1 LRVPLSWLK
10 DFTPIEVDVF
20 DEAAVRELAN
30 TLDGLGLVVE
40 SIETVGGALPGV
52 VLARIMEIHAIEGAD
67 RVRKV
72 LVDDGER
79 SRLEIVCGAT
89 NFALGD
95 VVPLAT
101 IGTRLPGGMVIAERR
116 MRGATSNGMLC
127 SEKELEIADDAAG
140 LMIVA
145 SPGGVEE
152 PLPEAVRLG
161 RRLDDYLG
169 LVPEVVFDVA
179 VEPNRPDALS
189 IAGIARD
196 LAAKL
201 GLAFSIP
208 SPVVAEGATEASALA
223 SVAIKTGEGCSAVV
237 GRVLQGVAEVASP
250 TLVRRRLELAG
261 VRQYNAVVDASNYV
275 MLEFGQPTHAYDL
288 DRLGGHGIVVR
299 MARSGEELTT
309 LDGERRVLGRERL
322 PDGDVE
328 EIAELVIADVADTP
342 VGVAGVMG
350 GLDTEIMPATTTV
363 LLEVANFDSLFIGRT
378 SARLGL
384 RSEASQRFWRGVD
397 PLGLER
403 AADRF
408 CELVQQA
415 AREADLAVPLAAS
428 GTLRAEVKPY
438 VATEVSL
445 RVERVNTLLGTS
457 LTKEDMLGLLVPIG
471 FDVRESEGRLVV
483 TIPSWRVDATR
494 EVDVIEEIARH
505 YGYERIGRSERRSP
519 RVGVLTSHQ
528 ARRRRLRAALI
539 GAGVTEAWT
548 SSIVDPRAEAA
559 TGSPGPYTEV
569 VNPIVRDETV
579 LRTGLMGGLLGAIA
593 YNETHR
599 NNAVRLFEI
608 GSVFGPSDTD
618 GRPMEEEQ
626 LAVALSAGDD
636 AASAMVLFR
645 ELAEAIGLDPDGYV
659 LEQGE
664 GRSLEDERLATG
676 VHPSRSGVVMARRA
690 DPRTRPVV
698 AVVGEVDP
706 DVLRA
711 SGVQASRIGW
721 IVASLEGLFSL
732 PVRSP
737 KAKPVSRQPSSDL
750 DLAFVLDDEVP
761 ASRLIETIRRAAGEL
776 LESISLIDVYRGEGV
791 AAGTRS
797 LAVRLR
803 LVALDRTLTDADLQG
818 VQRDAIELVESR
830 LPARLRR

>member
-10 DFTPIEVDVF
+10 DFTPLEVDVF
-20 DEAAVRELAN
+20 DEAALRTLAT
-30 TLDGLGLVVE
+30 TLDSLGLVVE

-79 SRLEIVCGAT
+79 PRLEIVCGAT

-127 SEKELEIADDAAG
+127 SEKELELADDAAG
-140 LMIVA
+140 LLIVA
-145 SPGGVEE
+145 SPGGVDT
-152 PLPEAVRLG
+152 PLPDAVQLG

-169 LVPEVVFDVA
+169 LVPEVVFDIA

-189 IAGIARD
+189 IIGIARD

-201 GLAFSIP
+201 GLAFTIP
-208 SPVVAEGATEASALA
+208 TSVVAESSTEASALG
-223 SVAIKTGEGCSAVV
+223 SVAIKTDEGCSAVV
-237 GRVLQGVAEVASP
+237 GRVLQGVAEFPSP

-261 VRQYNAVVDASNYV
+261 VRQFNAVVDASNYV

-288 DRLGGHGIVVR
+288 DHLVGRGIVVR
-299 MARSGEELTT
+299 PARSGEEVTT

-322 PDGDVE
+322 ADGDVVDLT
-328 EIAELVIADVADTP
+328 ELVIADVADTP
-342 VGVAGVMG
+342 VGLAGVMG
-350 GLDTEIMPATTTV
+350 GLETEITAATTTV
-363 LLEVANFDSLFIGRT
+363 LLEVANFDPLLIGRT

-397 PLGLER
+397 PLGLGR

-415 AREADLAVPLAAS
+415 AREADVPVPLAAA
-428 GTLRAEVKPY
+428 GTLRAEVAPY
-438 VATEVSL
+438 APTEVSL
-445 RVERVNTLLGTS
+445 GIDRVNSLLGTA
-457 LTKEDMLGLLVPIG
+457 LGRDEILGLLAPIG
-471 FDVRESEGRLVV
+471 FAARESGGTLVV

-519 RVGVLTSHQ
+519 RVGALTSHQ
-528 ARRRRLRAALI
+528 TRRRRLRAALI

-548 SSIVDPRAEAA
+548 SSLVDPRTEAA

-569 VNPIVRDETV
+569 LNPVVRDETV

-593 YNETHR
+593 YNEGHR
-599 NNAVRLFEI
+599 NNGIRFFEI

-626 LAVALSAGDD
+626 IAIALSAGDD
-636 AASAMVLFR
+636 AASAMALFR
-645 ELAEAIGLDPDGYV
+645 QLSEAIGLDPDGYV

-664 GRSLEDERLATG
+664 ARSLEVERLATG
-676 VHPSRSGVVMARRA
+676 MHPTRSALVMPRRA

-711 SGVQASRIGW
+711 NEVAASRVGW
-721 IVASLEGLFSL
+721 IVASLPGLFSL
-732 PVRSP
+732 PIRSD
-737 KAKPVSRQPSSDL
+737 KAKPVSLYPSADL
-750 DLAFVLDDEVP
+750 DLAFVLDDDVP
-761 ASRLIETIRRAAGEL
+761 AARLLETLQRAAGQL

-791 AAGTRS
+791 APGTRS
-797 LAVRLR
+797 LTVRLR
-803 LVALDRTLTDADLQG
+803 LGAIDRTLTDADLSG

-830 LPARLRR
+830 LPARLRS

>member
-1 LRVPLSWLK
+1 LRVPLSWLH
-10 DFTPIEVDVF
+10 DFTPLDVDVF
-20 DEAAVRELAN
+20 DEGAVRALAT

-52 VLARIMEIHAIEGAD
+52 VLARVMEIHAIEGAD

-79 SRLEIVCGAT
+79 PRLEIVCGAT
-89 NFALGD
+89 NFAVGD

-116 MRGATSNGMLC
+116 MRGAISNGMLC
-127 SEKELEIADDAAG
+127 SGKELELAEDGAG

-145 SPGGVEE
+145 SPGGADA
-152 PLPEAVRLG
+152 PLPEGVRLG

-169 LVPEVVFDVA
+169 LVPEIVFDIG

-189 IAGIARD
+189 IIGIARD

-208 SPVVAEGATEASALA
+208 SPVVAESSVESSSLG
-223 SVAIKTGEGCSAVV
+223 SVAIAAERGCAAVV
-237 GRVLQGVAEVASP
+237 GRVLQGVTEFPSVA
-250 TLVRRRLELAG
+250 LVRRRLELAG
-261 VRQYNAVVDASNYV
+261 IRQFNAVVDASNYV

-288 DRLGGHGIVVR
+288 DRLAGHGIVVR
-299 MARSGEELTT
+299 LARSGEEVTT

-322 PDGDVE
+322 VDGDVVDL
-328 EIAELVIADVADTP
+328 AELVIADVDDTP
-342 VGVAGVMG
+342 VGLAGVMG
-350 GLDTEIMPATTTV
+350 GLETEITATTSNV
-363 LLEVANFDSLFIGRT
+363 LLEVANFDPLLIGRT

-384 RSEASQRFWRGVD
+384 RSEASQRFWRGID
-397 PLGLER
+397 PLGLSR

-415 AREADLAVPLAAS
+415 AREADVPVPLAAA
-428 GTLRAEVKPY
+428 GTLRAEAVPY
-438 VATEVSL
+438 VATEVTV
-445 RVERVNTLLGTS
+445 RIDRVNSLLGTS
-457 LTKEDMLGLLVPIG
+457 LGREEILGLLSPIG
-471 FDVRESEGRLVV
+471 FVAREAGDALSV

-519 RVGVLTSHQ
+519 SVGTLTSHQ
-528 ARRRRLRAALI
+528 SRRRRLRNALI

-548 SSIVDPRAEAA
+548 SSLVEPRTEAA

-569 VNPIVRDETV
+569 VNPVVRDETV

-593 YNETHR
+593 FNEGHR
-599 NNAVRLFEI
+599 NPNVRFFEV
-608 GSVFGPSDTD
+608 GRVFGPSDTD
-618 GRPMEEEQ
+618 GRPIEEEQ
-626 LAVALSAGDD
+626 VAVALAGED
-636 AASAMVLFR
+636 AASAMALSRQLF
-645 ELAEAIGLDPDGYV
+645 EAIGVDPDGYV

-664 GRSLEDERLATG
+664 ARSLKDERLATG
-676 VHPSRSGVVMARRA
+676 MHPTRSALVMARRA

-706 DVLRA
+706 EVLRA
-711 SGVQASRIGW
+711 TGVAASRVGW
-721 IVASLEGLFSL
+721 IVASLPGLFSL
-732 PVRSP
+732 PIRSP
-737 KAKPVSRQPSSDL
+737 KARPVSLQPSADL

-761 ASRLIETIRRAAGEL
+761 AARLLETLQRAAGQL
-776 LESISLIDVYRGEGV
+776 LESISLIDVYRGEAV
-791 AAGTRS
+791 APGTRS
-797 LAVRLR
+797 LTARLR
-803 LVALDRTLTDADLQG
+803 LSAIDRTLTEADLSG

-830 LPARLRR
+830 LPARLRS

>member
-10 DFTPIEVDVF
+10 DFIPLEIDVF
-20 DEAAVRELAN
+20 DETAVRKIAT

-40 SIETVGGALPGV
+40 SIETIGGVLPGV

-79 SRLEIVCGAT
+79 PRLEIVCGAT

-145 SPGGVEE
+145 SPGGVEA
-152 PLPEAVRLG
+152 PLPDAVRLG

-169 LVPEVVFDVA
+169 LVPEVVFDIA

-189 IAGIARD
+189 VAGIARD

-201 GLAFSIP
+201 GLAFAIRV
-208 SPVVAEGATEASALA
+208 PVVAEGSTEASALG
-223 SVAIKTGEGCSAVV
+223 SVAINTEVGCTAIV
-237 GRVLQGVAEVASP
+237 GRVLQGVAEFASP
-250 TLVRRRLELAG
+250 ALVRRRLELAG
-261 VRQYNAVVDASNYV
+261 MRPINAVVDASNYV

-288 DRLGGHGIVVR
+288 DRLDGHGIVVR
-299 MARSGEELTT
+299 LAESGEEVTT
-309 LDGERRVLGRERL
+309 LDDERRVLGRERL
-322 PDGDVE
+322 ADGDVAA
-328 EIAELVIADVADTP
+328 IAELVIADVAGTA

-350 GLDTEIMPATTTV
+350 GLDTEITAATTNV
-363 LLEVANFDSLFIGRT
+363 LLEVANFDSLLIGRT

-384 RSEASQRFWRGVD
+384 KSEASQRFWRGVD
-397 PLGLER
+397 PRGLER

-415 AREADLAVPLAAS
+415 AREADLPVPLAAS
-428 GTLRAEVKPY
+428 GTLRAEVTPY
-438 VATEVSL
+438 VATEVGL
-445 RVERVNTLLGTS
+445 RLDRVNTLLGTS
-457 LTKEDMLGLLVPIG
+457 LTKEQVLGLLEPIG
-471 FDVRESEGRLVV
+471 FAVREVEGGLVV
-483 TIPSWRVDATR
+483 TVPSWRVDATR

-505 YGYERIGRSERRSP
+505 YGYERIGRTERRSP
-519 RVGVLTSHQ
+519 RVGVLTNHQ
-528 ARRRRLRAALI
+528 ARRRRLRAALN

-548 SSIVDPRAEAA
+548 SSLVDPRREAQ

-569 VNPIVRDETV
+569 VNPIVRDETA
-579 LRTGLMGGLLGAIA
+579 LRTGLMGGLLAAIA

-599 NNAVRLFEI
+599 NNAVRFFEI
-608 GSVFGPSDTD
+608 GSVFGPPDTD
-618 GRPMEEEQ
+618 GRPMEDEQ
-626 LAVALSAGDD
+626 LGIALCGGDD

-664 GRSLEDERLATG
+664 GRSLEAERLATG
-676 VHPSRSGVVMARRA
+676 VHPSRSAIVMARRA

-698 AVVGEVDP
+698 VVVGEVDP
-706 DVLRA
+706 EVLR
-711 SGVQASRIGW
+711 STGVQASRVGW
-721 IVASLEGLFSL
+721 IVASLPGLFSL
-732 PVRSP
+732 PVRSD
-737 KAKPVSRQPSSDL
+737 KAKPVSRQPTADL

-761 ASRLIETIRRAAGEL
+761 SSRLLETLRRAAGDL
-776 LESISLIDVYRGEGV
+776 LESITLIDVYRGDAV
-791 AAGTRS
+791 PAGTRS

-803 LVALDRTLTDADLQG
+803 LGAIDRTLTPADLQG

-830 LPARLRR
+830 LPAHLRS